1 MSTMSSSNP
10 NEVPQRET
18 VREKNITDVRFL
30 WRLIKAEPW
39 MFAASVFFMT
49 MVQLVMQL
57 TPLVTREFFNLLS
70 DNETAAFNLW
80 TLLAFLMM
88 AGLAE
93 ITVRF
98 GLVYSR
104 VTFHFLSGALMRRNV
119 FQHILRQPGAKP
131 MPTSPGEAISRFAGD
146 LDEFQQF
153 FQWLEFLGGLGIGA
167 TIAVLI
173 MLSIN
178 PTITIVAFSPL
189 ILVAFIANR
198 VMSVAQRYREARRRT
213 SARVI
218 GFVAE
223 IFGAVQTVKAATAED
238 TVIEQFDR
246 LNEARRQAALK
257 DRVLEEI
264 LSSIFFNAVNIG
276 TGIILV
282 LAAQYMRDGSFT
294 VGDFALFIFYLER
307 ITQLM
312 RVFGMTLS
320 KYKQVGVSINRVDY
334 MLGGKAPTDEIV
346 RHGNM
351 YTRGDLPDLD
361 YVDHKDIE
369 PLKELDV
376 RDLTYVHPE
385 SGRGIKH
392 ISFKIKRGDFV
403 VVTGRIGSGK
413 TTLLRTIQG
422 LLPKD
427 SGEIYWNGKLVE
439 DPSEFFVTPR
449 SAYTPQVPRLFSD
462 ALRDNILMGL
472 QDDDLTV
479 GKAISLAVM
488 ERDLKELDHGL
499 DTMVGPRGVRLS
511 GGQIQRSAAA
521 RMFVREPELLVFDDL
536 SSALDV
542 ETEQTMWRRV
552 FAEEGTTCLAVS
564 HRRAA
569 LRRADHIIVLKDGQ
583 IEAEGRLEDLLESSE
598 EMQHLWQGDSAESSN
613 R

>member
-1 MSTMSSSNP
+1 MST
-10 NEVPQRET
+10 VDATHDIPQPEP
-18 VREKNITDVRFL
+18 VRTQNITNVRFL
-30 WRLIKAEPW
+30 WRLIRAEPW
-39 MFAASVFFMT
+39 MFGGAVLFMAL
-49 MVQLVMQL
+49 VQLVMQL
-57 TPLVTREFFNLLS
+57 TPLITREFFNLLA
-70 DNETAAFNLW
+70 DNAQAAFDLW
-80 TLLAFLMM
+80 TLVAFLMM

-93 ITVRF
+93 VTVRF

-119 FQHILRQPGAKP
+119 FRHILRQPGARP
-131 MPTSPGEAISRFAGD
+131 MPTSSGEAISRFAGD

-153 FQWLEFLGGLGIGA
+153 FQWLEMLGGLGIGA
-167 TIAVLI
+167 TVAVVI

-178 PTITIVAFSPL
+178 PTITIIAFTPL
-189 ILVAFIANR
+189 IVVAFIANR

-213 SARVI
+213 AARVI

-223 IFGAVQTVKAATAED
+223 IFGAVQTVKVATAEN
-238 TVIEQFDR
+238 TVIAHFDR

-257 DRVLEEI
+257 DRVLEEM

-282 LAAQYMRDGSFT
+282 LAAQSMRDGTFT

-346 RHGNM
+346 RHGSLHIQ
-351 YTRGDLPDLD
+351 GDLPAVD
-361 YVDHKDIE
+361 YLARESIV
-369 PLKELDV
+369 PLQELEIKN
-376 RDLTYVHPE
+376 LTFIHPE
-385 SGRGIKH
+385 SGRGIEN
-392 ISFKIKRGDFV
+392 ISFRIKRGDFV

-413 TTLLRTIQG
+413 TTQLRTIQG
-422 LLPKD
+422 LLPQD
-427 SGEIYWNGKLVE
+427 SGELRWNDELIAE
-439 DPSEFFVTPR
+439 PSEFFVTPR

-472 QDDDLTV
+472 NSPEITV
-479 GKAISLAVM
+479 GQAISLAVM
-488 ERDLKELDHGL
+488 ERDLTELDNGL
-499 DTMVGPRGVRLS
+499 DTLVGPRGVRLS

-521 RMFVREPELLVFDDL
+521 RMFVREPELLIFDDL

-552 FAEEGTTCLAVS
+552 FQQDGATCLAVS

-569 LRRADHIIVLKDGQ
+569 LRRADHIIVLKEGR
-583 IEAEGRLEDLLESSE
+583 IEAEGRLEDLLETSE
-598 EMQHLWQGDSAESSN
+598 EMQHLWQGDTAEN
-613 R
+613 TQT